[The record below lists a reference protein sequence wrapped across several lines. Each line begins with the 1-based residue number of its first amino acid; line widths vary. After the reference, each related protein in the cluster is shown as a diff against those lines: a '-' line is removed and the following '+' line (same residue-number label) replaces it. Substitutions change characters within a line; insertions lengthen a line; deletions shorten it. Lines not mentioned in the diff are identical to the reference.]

1 MAGYICAL
9 AISLFAVITGIIFM
23 IYPLYHKDVCN
34 EPATANVI
42 DIHMEWRDDH
52 WHSYPVFQYQADGKT
67 VIIQHNVSPTSYE
80 IGDQVELRY
89 NQKNP
94 RAVLHSPCVRWELDV
109 PVWRVVFLFDGV
121 WLYRTDHKGMAAS
134 ADFENLN

>member
-23 IYPLYHKDVCN
+23 IYPLYHKHVCN

-42 DIHMEWRDDH
+42 AIHMEWRDDH

-94 RAVLHSPCVRWELDV
+94 EQYYIPHASGGNWM
-109 PVWRVVFLFDGV
+109 FLFGGLFFFLIGFGFTALIIKV
-121 WLYRTDHKGMAAS
+121 WLLPLILRI
-134 ADFENLN
+134 

>member
-23 IYPLYHKDVCN
+23 IYPLYHKHVCN

-109 PVWRVVFLFDGV
+109 PVWRVVFLFDRV

>member
-23 IYPLYHKDVCN
+23 IYPLYHKHVCN

-67 VIIQHNVSPTSYE
+67 VIIQHNVSPTYPFQVNQDNPKIFFIE
-80 IGDQVELRY
+80 NQRIIMQETTWFVIGSV
-89 NQKNP
+89 
-94 RAVLHSPCVRWELDV
+94 VLILS
-109 PVWRVVFLFDGV
+109 FLSGLLSHFTGD
-121 WLYRTDHKGMAAS
+121 
-134 ADFENLN
+134 

>member
-23 IYPLYHKDVCN
+23 IYPLYHKHVCN

-52 WHSYPVFQYQADGKT
+52 WHSYPVFQYQADGMSAPPPMRLGIRSNCGITRKT
-67 VIIQHNVSPTSYE
+67 QSSITFPMRPVG
-80 IGDQVELRY
+80 IGCSCL
-89 NQKNP
+89 
-94 RAVLHSPCVRWELDV
+94 AGCFS
-109 PVWRVVFLFDGV
+109 F
-121 WLYRTDHKGMAAS
+121 
-134 ADFENLN
+134 

>member
-23 IYPLYHKDVCN
+23 IYPLYHKHVCN

-94 RAVLHSPCVRWELDV
+94 EQYYIPMR
-109 PVWRVVFLFDGV
+109 PVGIGCSCLAGCFSF
-121 WLYRTDHKGMAAS
+121 
-134 ADFENLN
+134 

>member
-23 IYPLYHKDVCN
+23 IYPLYHKHVCN

-67 VIIQHNVSPTSYE
+67 VTMSAPPPMRLGIRSNCGITRKTQSSITFPMRPVG
-80 IGDQVELRY
+80 IGCSCL
-89 NQKNP
+89 
-94 RAVLHSPCVRWELDV
+94 AGCFS
-109 PVWRVVFLFDGV
+109 F
-121 WLYRTDHKGMAAS
+121 
-134 ADFENLN
+134 

>member
-23 IYPLYHKDVCN
+23 IYPLYHKHVCN